1 MNRAFNEEL
10 GEYLAELRRV
20 GQWTHDVTMAGMSS
34 GVPAVFRRYLKPS
47 VFPCRYS
54 FCIKQC
60 CNWSGS
66 LIGWLVGKAS
76 KSQPVRSFDWLPA
89 GWF

>member
-1 MNRAFNEEL
+1 MITDIKDLSLQSSHMRL
-10 GEYLAELRRV
+10 
-20 GQWTHDVTMAGMSS
+20 MSNALDTQTEHTS
-34 GVPAVFRRYLKPS
+34 FLLPGIVVLNYNY
-47 VFPCRYS
+47 FPDSAYS
-54 FCIKQC
+54 AQC

-66 LIGWLVGKAS
+66 LIGWLVGKAP

>member
-1 MNRAFNEEL
+1 MRSKKRAKHATE
-10 GEYLAELRRV
+10 V
-20 GQWTHDVTMAGMSS
+20 S
-34 GVPAVFRRYLKPS
+34 G
-47 VFPCRYS
+47 
-54 FCIKQC
+54 KQC

-66 LIGWLVGKAS
+66 LIGWLVGKAL